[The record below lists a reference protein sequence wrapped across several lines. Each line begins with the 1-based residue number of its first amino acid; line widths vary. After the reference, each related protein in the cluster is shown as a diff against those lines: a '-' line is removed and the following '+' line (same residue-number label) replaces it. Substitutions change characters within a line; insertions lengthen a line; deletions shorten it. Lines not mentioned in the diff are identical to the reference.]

1 MSQIEN
7 IETFL
12 HRMSDVLD
20 KANQLIGDFE
30 KENPDARVV
39 FTAFAGVDTDLDF
52 DNDEMPRVTA
62 MLVDSVDDLQA
73 SFSYISQEFID
84 DLDDFDFKF
93 FLN

>member
-1 MSQIEN
+1 
-7 IETFL
+7 
-12 HRMSDVLD
+12 MSDFFAE
-20 KANQLIGDFE
+20 ANQMIADFE

-39 FTAFAGVDTDLDF
+39 FTAFAGVDTDIDF
-52 DNDEMPRVTA
+52 DNDEIPRVTA

-84 DLDDFDFKF
+84 DLDDFDFKL